1 MDIFSMLKNMD
12 KDTLEQSL
20 KQAQAFLST
29 SEGMDAAK
37 NLANGQMPDGSEIPE
52 DLKDV
57 AKTIS
62 RDKGAQSLL
71 GEFLKKKGTHLP

>member
-29 SEGMDAAK
+29 PEGMDAAK
-37 NLANGQMPDGSEIPE
+37 NLANGQMPDGGEIPE
-52 DLKDV
+52 GLKDM

-62 RDKGAQSLL
+62 RDKGAQNLL
-71 GEFLKKKGTHLP
+71 GEFLKKKGTRLP